1 MTKLLERALDTAR
14 RLSPAEQD
22 EIGRAILALSGNSE
36 DFVALSDAE
45 RGAIEQSKAA
55 AVAGEFATDA
65 EAVAV
70 WAKHG
75 L

>member
-22 EIGRAILALSGNSE
+22 EIGRAILALTGNSE
-36 DFVALSDAE
+36 DVAPLSDAE
-45 RGAIEQSKAA
+45 REAVARSKAA
-55 AVAGEFATDA
+55 AAEGNFATED
-65 EAVAV
+65 EVNAV